1 MTTLSQ
7 ITVHKIV
14 AILRGIQAD
23 DVLKIAGALCDGG
36 VKIIEVTLNSPN
48 ALLVIEQL
56 NSAYGNQLLVGAGT
70 VLDVSDS
77 KAAIA
82 AGAKFLISPNV
93 DIAVIKAAK
102 NAGILSIPG
111 AFTPTEI
118 VTAHNNG
125 ADIVK
130 VFPAPDAAY
139 IKNILAPLNH
149 IKLMPTGGINL
160 TNIKSFKD
168 AGATAFG
175 IGSWLVN
182 NQSIIDE
189 TYLQQLTIKA
199 GNFIAAIR

>member
-48 ALLVIEQL
+48 ALLAIEQL

-70 VLDVSDS
+70 VLDISDA
-77 KAAIA
+77 KAAIG

-102 NAGILSIPG
+102 DAGILSIPG

-175 IGSWLVN
+175 IGSSLVN

>member
-1 MTTLSQ
+1 MTILSQ

-23 DVLKIAGALCDGG
+23 DVLKIAGALCNGG

-48 ALLVIEQL
+48 ALLAIEQL
-56 NSAYGNQLLVGAGT
+56 NSTYGNKLLIGSGT
-70 VLDVSDS
+70 VLNISDA

-93 DIAVIKAAK
+93 DIAVIRAAK
-102 NAGILSIPG
+102 DAGILSIPG

-118 VTAHNNG
+118 ITAHNNG

-160 TNIKSFKD
+160 TNIKAFKD
-168 AGATAFG
+168 AGASAFG
-175 IGSWLVN
+175 IGSSLVN

-189 TYLQQLTIKA
+189 AYLQKLTIKA
-199 GNFIAAIR
+199 SDFMTAIQ

>member
-7 ITVHKIV
+7 IIENKIV
-14 AILRGIQAD
+14 AIIRGIQPDA
-23 DVLKIAGALCDGG
+23 VLKIADALYNGG

-48 ALLVIEQL
+48 ALMAIERL
-56 NSAYGNQLLVGAGT
+56 NSRYENQLIVGAGT
-70 VLDVSDS
+70 VLNTIDA

-93 DIAVIKAAK
+93 DIAVIRMAK
-102 NAGILSIPG
+102 DTGIVSIPG

-118 VTAHNNG
+118 VSAHNCG

-130 VFPAPDAAY
+130 VFPVPNAYY

-149 IKLMPTGGINL
+149 ILLMPTGGINL
-160 TNIKSFKD
+160 ANIKAFSE

-175 IGSWLVN
+175 IGSSLVDN
-182 NQSIIDE
+182 KALIDDA
-189 TYLQQLTIKA
+189 YLQQLIIKA
-199 GNFIAAIR
+199 NNFITAIR

>member
-102 NAGILSIPG
+102 DAGILSIPG

-139 IKNILAPLNH
+139 IKNILAPLNY

-160 TNIKSFKD
+160 ANIKSFKD

-175 IGSWLVN
+175 IGSSLVN

>member
-48 ALLVIEQL
+48 ALLAIEQL

-70 VLDVSDS
+70 VLDISDA
-77 KAAIA
+77 KAAMA

-102 NAGILSIPG
+102 DTGILSIPG

-149 IKLMPTGGINL
+149 IRLMPTGGINL
-160 TNIKSFKD
+160 TNIKAFKD

-175 IGSWLVN
+175 IGSSLVN

-189 TYLQQLTIKA
+189 AYLQQLTIKA
-199 GNFIAAIR
+199 SDFMTAIQ

>member
-1 MTTLSQ
+1 MSTLSQ

-56 NSAYGNQLLVGAGT
+56 NSAYGNQLLIGAGT
-70 VLDVSDS
+70 VLDVSNA
-77 KAAIA
+77 KAAMA

-175 IGSWLVN
+175 IGSSLVN

>member
-7 ITVHKIV
+7 ITVYKIV
-14 AILRGIQAD
+14 AILRGIPAD

-70 VLDVSDS
+70 VLDVSDA
-77 KAAIA
+77 KAAMA

-93 DIAVIKAAK
+93 DITVIKAAK

-118 VTAHNNG
+118 VRAHNNG

-175 IGSWLVN
+175 IGSSLVN
-182 NQSIIDE
+182 NQSTIDE

>member
-23 DVLKIAGALCDGG
+23 DVLKIAGALSDGG

-70 VLDVSDS
+70 VLDVSHA

-175 IGSWLVN
+175 IGSSLVN

>member
-48 ALLVIEQL
+48 ALLAIEQL

-70 VLDVSDS
+70 VLDISDA
-77 KAAIA
+77 KAAMA

-93 DIAVIKAAK
+93 DIAVIRAAK
-102 NAGILSIPG
+102 DAGILSIPG

-118 VTAHNNG
+118 ITAHNNG

-160 TNIKSFKD
+160 TNIKAFKD

-175 IGSWLVN
+175 IGSSLVN

-189 TYLQQLTIKA
+189 TYLHQLTIKA

>member
-14 AILRGIQAD
+14 AILRGIKAD

-70 VLDVSDS
+70 VLDASDA
-77 KAAIA
+77 KAAMA

-102 NAGILSIPG
+102 DGGILSIPG
-111 AFTPTEI
+111 AFSPTEI

-139 IKNILAPLNH
+139 IKNVLAPLNH

-175 IGSWLVN
+175 IGSSLVN

>member
-70 VLDVSDS
+70 VLDVSDA

-102 NAGILSIPG
+102 DAGILSIPG

-175 IGSWLVN
+175 IGSSLVN

>member
-48 ALLVIEQL
+48 ALLAIEQL

-70 VLDVSDS
+70 VLDVSDA
-77 KAAIA
+77 KAAMA
-82 AGAKFLISPNV
+82 AGATFLISPNV

-102 NAGILSIPG
+102 DAGILSIPG

-118 VTAHNNG
+118 ITAHNNG

-175 IGSWLVN
+175 IGSSLVN
-182 NQSIIDE
+182 NQSISDE
-189 TYLQQLTIKA
+189 AYLQQLTIKA
-199 GNFIAAIR
+199 SDFMTAIQ

>member
-56 NSAYGNQLLVGAGT
+56 NSAYGNQLLIGAGT
-70 VLDVSDS
+70 VLDVSNA
-77 KAAIA
+77 KAAMA

-199 GNFIAAIR
+199 SDFMTAIQ

>member
-23 DVLKIAGALCDGG
+23 DVLKIAGALSDGG

-70 VLDVSDS
+70 VLDVSDA

-175 IGSWLVN
+175 IGSSLVN

>member
-1 MTTLSQ
+1 MSTLSQ

-70 VLDVSDS
+70 VLDVSDA

-102 NAGILSIPG
+102 DAGILSIPG

>member
-70 VLDVSDS
+70 VLDVSDA
-77 KAAIA
+77 KAAMA

-175 IGSWLVN
+175 IGSSLVN

>member
-48 ALLVIEQL
+48 ALLAIEQL

-70 VLDVSDS
+70 VLDISDA
-77 KAAIA
+77 KAAMA

-102 NAGILSIPG
+102 DTGILSIPG

-175 IGSWLVN
+175 IGSSLVN

>member
-1 MTTLSQ
+1 MSTLSQ

-70 VLDVSDS
+70 VLDVSDA

-102 NAGILSIPG
+102 DAGILSIPG

-175 IGSWLVN
+175 IGSSLVN

>member
-70 VLDVSDS
+70 VLDVSDA
-77 KAAIA
+77 KAAMA

-175 IGSWLVN
+175 IGSSLVN

-199 GNFIAAIR
+199 GNFIASIR

>member
-48 ALLVIEQL
+48 ALLAIEQL

-70 VLDVSDS
+70 VLDISDA
-77 KAAIA
+77 KAAMA

-102 NAGILSIPG
+102 DTGILSIPG

-139 IKNILAPLNH
+139 IKNILAPLNY

-160 TNIKSFKD
+160 ANIKSFKD

-175 IGSWLVN
+175 IGSSLVN

>member
-1 MTTLSQ
+1 MSTLSQ

-70 VLDVSDS
+70 VLDVSDA

-175 IGSWLVN
+175 IGSSLVN

>member
-23 DVLKIAGALCDGG
+23 DVLKIAGALNNGG

-48 ALLVIEQL
+48 ALLAIEQL
-56 NSAYGNQLLVGAGT
+56 NSEYGNQLLVGAGT
-70 VLDVSDS
+70 VLDISGA
-77 KAAIA
+77 KAAMA

-93 DIAVIKAAK
+93 DIAVIRAAK
-102 NAGILSIPG
+102 DAGILSIPG

-118 VTAHNNG
+118 ITAHNNG

-139 IKNILAPLNH
+139 IKNILAPLNY

-160 TNIKSFKD
+160 ANIKSFKD

-175 IGSWLVN
+175 IGSSLVN

-199 GNFIAAIR
+199 SDFMTAIQ

>member
-1 MTTLSQ
+1 MTILSQ

-23 DVLKIAGALCDGG
+23 DVLKITGALCDGG
-36 VKIIEVTLNSPN
+36 IKIIEVTLNSPN
-48 ALLVIEQL
+48 ALLAIEQL

-70 VLDVSDS
+70 VLDISGA

-93 DIAVIKAAK
+93 DIAVIRAAK
-102 NAGILSIPG
+102 DAGILSIPG

-118 VTAHNNG
+118 ITAHNNG

-149 IKLMPTGGINL
+149 IRLMPTGGINL
-160 TNIKSFKD
+160 TNIKAFKD

-175 IGSWLVN
+175 IGSSLVN

-189 TYLQQLTIKA
+189 AYLQQLTIKA

>member
-14 AILRGIQAD
+14 AILRGIQPD

-48 ALLVIEQL
+48 ALLAIEQL

-70 VLDVSDS
+70 VLAISDA
-77 KAAIA
+77 KAAMA

-175 IGSWLVN
+175 IGSSLVN

>member
-14 AILRGIQAD
+14 AILRGIQPD
-23 DVLKIAGALCDGG
+23 GVLKIAGALYDGG

-48 ALLVIEQL
+48 ALLAIEQL

-70 VLDVSDS
+70 VLAISDA
-77 KAAIA
+77 KAAMA

-102 NAGILSIPG
+102 DAGILSIPG

-118 VTAHNNG
+118 VIAHNNG

-175 IGSWLVN
+175 IGSSLVN

>member
-14 AILRGIQAD
+14 AILRGIQPD
-23 DVLKIAGALCDGG
+23 DVLKIAGALSDGG

-70 VLDVSDS
+70 VLDVSDA
-77 KAAIA
+77 KAAMA

-175 IGSWLVN
+175 IGSSLVN

>member
-23 DVLKIAGALCDGG
+23 DVLKIAGALSDGG

-70 VLDVSDS
+70 VLDVSDA

-102 NAGILSIPG
+102 DAGILSIPG

-175 IGSWLVN
+175 IGSSLVN

>member
-14 AILRGIQAD
+14 AILRGIQPD

-48 ALLVIEQL
+48 ALLAIEQL

-70 VLDVSDS
+70 VLDISDA
-77 KAAIA
+77 KAAMA

-102 NAGILSIPG
+102 DAGILSIPG

-118 VTAHNNG
+118 VIAHNNG

-175 IGSWLVN
+175 IGSSLVN

>member
-1 MTTLSQ
+1 MSTLSQ

-175 IGSWLVN
+175 IGSSLVN

>member
-1 MTTLSQ
+1 MSTLSQ

-70 VLDVSDS
+70 VLDVSDA
-77 KAAIA
+77 KAAMA

-175 IGSWLVN
+175 IGSSLVN

>member
-48 ALLVIEQL
+48 ALLAIEQL

-70 VLDVSDS
+70 VLNISDA

-93 DIAVIKAAK
+93 DIAVIRAAK
-102 NAGILSIPG
+102 DAGILSIPG

-118 VTAHNNG
+118 ITAHNNG

-139 IKNILAPLNH
+139 IKNILAPLNY

-160 TNIKSFKD
+160 ANIKSFKD

-175 IGSWLVN
+175 IGSSLVN

>member
-14 AILRGIQAD
+14 AILRGIQAY

-48 ALLVIEQL
+48 ALLAIEQL

-70 VLDVSDS
+70 VLHISDA

-93 DIAVIKAAK
+93 DIAVIRAAK
-102 NAGILSIPG
+102 DAGILSIPG

-149 IKLMPTGGINL
+149 IRLMPTGGINL

-168 AGATAFG
+168 AGASAFG
-175 IGSWLVN
+175 IGSSLVN

-189 TYLQQLTIKA
+189 TYLHQLTIKA

>member
-70 VLDVSDS
+70 VLDVSDA
-77 KAAIA
+77 KAAMA

-102 NAGILSIPG
+102 DAGILSIPG

-130 VFPAPDAAY
+130 VFPAPNAAY

-175 IGSWLVN
+175 IGSSLVN

-189 TYLQQLTIKA
+189 TYLQQLIIKA

>member
-48 ALLVIEQL
+48 ALLAIEQL
-56 NSAYGNQLLVGAGT
+56 NSEYGNQLLVGAGT
-70 VLDVSDS
+70 VLDISGA
-77 KAAIA
+77 KAAMA

-93 DIAVIKAAK
+93 DIAVIRAAK
-102 NAGILSIPG
+102 DAGILSIPG

-118 VTAHNNG
+118 ITAHNNG

-139 IKNILAPLNH
+139 IKNILAPLNY

-160 TNIKSFKD
+160 ANIKSFKD

-175 IGSWLVN
+175 IGSSLVN

-189 TYLQQLTIKA
+189 AYLQQLTIKA
-199 GNFIAAIR
+199 SDFMTAIQ

>member
-48 ALLVIEQL
+48 ALLAIEQL

-70 VLDVSDS
+70 VLNISDA

-102 NAGILSIPG
+102 DAGILSIPG

-149 IKLMPTGGINL
+149 IRLMPTGGINL
-160 TNIKSFKD
+160 TNIKAFKD

-175 IGSWLVN
+175 IGSSLVN

-189 TYLQQLTIKA
+189 AYLQQLTIKA
-199 GNFIAAIR
+199 SDFMTAIQ